1 MTEKKDNTV
10 SKIMKDKVGVIM
22 GLANDKSLAW
32 GIAEQLFMHDAS
44 IIITYQGEMLKKRV
58 NPLAQKINSP
68 AIFKCDVSSEE
79 SVIKTFD
86 KISKDFGK
94 IDFLVH
100 AIAFSDKDQLK
111 GKYIETTRENFLKT
125 LDISCYSFTSVARS
139 ASKIMKP
146 GGSIITL
153 TYLGAEKVIPHYNV
167 MGIAKAA
174 LESSVRYIA
183 ADLGNQDIRV
193 NAISAGPIKTL
204 AAAGIGDFRY
214 ILKWN
219 EYNSPL
225 KRNITL
231 DDVGKAAVFL
241 LSDLGSGTSG
251 EVLHVDCGYHL
262 VGMKSP
268 DAPDISVVWDGK

>member
-1 MTEKKDNTV
+1 MTEKKDNKN

-44 IIITYQGEMLKKRV
+44 IILTYQGEMLKKRV

-68 AIFKCDVSSEE
+68 AIFECDVSSEE

-125 LDISCYSFTSVARS
+125 MDISCYSFTSVSRS

-174 LESSVRYIA
+174 LESSVRYLA

-268 DAPDISVVWDGK
+268 DAPDISVV